1 MNLNYNLVDE
11 NDIILKISPAKFIFT
26 PHNNVAKEISD
37 KLYEI
42 MLDKKGIG
50 LSANQVGIGIQLFV
64 MGYEE
69 NRRVVFN
76 PLIIEKSEEEILMK
90 EGCLKIGRASCRERV
105 YVLV

>member
-50 LSANQVGIGIQLFV
+50 LSANQVGIGI
-64 MGYEE
+64 
-69 NRRVVFN
+69 
-76 PLIIEKSEEEILMK
+76 PIIVTGKQ
-90 EGCLKIGRASCRERV
+90 IGRASCRERV
-105 YVLV
+105 YGLV